1 MDAVTLYS
9 LDNCYPVDIA
19 VLVFLIL
26 IVLIIATR
34 YSWWWTNSS
43 GKQGC
48 FTCIQS
54 DRNDRKDFYW
64 AACGVPLWHE
74 LSYLQK
80 DKIADGSS
88 RRHCLSNHPYET
100 FHLTFDKRGGSFYR
114 DVWFSTD
121 LKWNRHI
128 DEITAK
134 ANRTLGFLK
143 RNFGVNSSTLKA
155 KAYIAL
161 VRPQVEY
168 CSCVLDPRLGVE
180 NNSSCKIE
188 WIQRRVGRWCLL
200 HDNNTSSITLVQR
213 RMDSRLTAL
222 FKIIRGFLSVN
233 SLGLLRPVISSPT
246 RHSHLKSF
254 NPASN

>member
-1 MDAVTLYS
+1 M
-9 LDNCYPVDIA
+9 
-19 VLVFLIL
+19 
-26 IVLIIATR
+26 
-34 YSWWWTNSS
+34 
-43 GKQGC
+43 
-48 FTCIQS
+48 
-54 DRNDRKDFYW
+54 
-64 AACGVPLWHE
+64 
-74 LSYLQK
+74 
-80 DKIADGSS
+80 
-88 RRHCLSNHPYET
+88 
-100 FHLTFDKRGGSFYR
+100 TFDKRGGSFYR
-114 DVWFSTD
+114 DVWFSTN

-134 ANRTLGFLK
+134 ANRTLCFLK

-155 KAYIAL
+155 KAYIGL
-161 VRPQVEY
+161 VHPQVEY
-168 CSCVLDPRLGVE
+168 CSCVWDPRPGVE
-180 NNSSCKIE
+180 NKGSYKIE
-188 WIQRRVGRWCLL
+188 RMQRRVGRWCLL